1 MARRWT
7 RETEGRRRAGIVGIH
22 GTVETD
28 PRQVSLDPL
37 RPLGQ
42 YLVRVARRSLDDLP
56 RLIAPRISGLVEE
69 IRHGACENHPPLPPS
84 EWIIEGRLGPLDDRE
99 ITTPSRHDSFSVAI
113 LAPRTHLVASRPR
126 VPSRSRFPGIRISCP
141 FNRGSLAHVHPKTW
155 TPGDIATIQSPV
167 SQSCSTTNETYC
179 PTKVAATRQ
188 FRSLSEI
195 L

>member
-42 YLVRVARRSLDDLP
+42 YLVRVARRPLDDLP
-56 RLIAPRISGLVEE
+56 SLVAPRIGGLVKE
-69 IRHGACENHPPLPPS
+69 IAHGATENHASLAPA
-84 EWIIEGRLGPLDDRE
+84 ERVIEGGLGPLDDRE
-99 ITTPSRHDSFSVAI
+99 IPTPSRHDSLGIAI
-113 LAPRTHLVASRPR
+113 LASRAHLVASRPR

-141 FNRGSLAHVHPKTW
+141 FNRGSLAHGSPENVH
-155 TPGDIATIQSPV
+155 A
-167 SQSCSTTNETYC
+167 
-179 PTKVAATRQ
+179 
-188 FRSLSEI
+188 
-195 L
+195 

>member
-7 RETEGRRRAGIVGIH
+7 RETEGRRRAGIVGSH

-42 YLVRVARRSLDDLP
+42 YLVCVARRSLDDLP

-99 ITTPSRHDSFSVAI
+99 IPTPSCHDPFGVASLTP
-113 LAPRTHLVASRPR
+113 LAYLVAACPR
-126 VPSRSRFPGIRISCP
+126 IARGPRFPGFRIARP
-141 FNRGSLAHVHPKTW
+141 FNRGSLAHTFP
-155 TPGDIATIQSPV
+155 PRRQSLAWRR
-167 SQSCSTTNETYC
+167 N
-179 PTKVAATRQ
+179 A
-188 FRSLSEI
+188 
-195 L
+195 